1 MFELALGVN
10 DLSVDYL
17 EKKLP
22 TFRESIIKLDG
33 IFNVHK
39 KGDYVYFLIAS
50 ENAEKDI
57 KEIILQFICDCIRE
71 DLKAKYI
78 KSNFTLNCED
88 DLKKNM
94 LIEALINFDR
104 MSDDKYIRN
113 RIRFNDEFHIKSF
126 YMFKLGELQNK
137 WSELLRVTN
146 QSDNSILIDEIYMEV
161 LRYLLDGIDMVD
173 YSVVEGENNKFS
185 VSNSKFN
192 TEIKLDT
199 ISNLM
204 GFLIK
209 YNPQKVIVKNIDN
222 NTLRLLTQVF
232 GKSRIKQG

>member
-1 MFELALGVN
+1 M
-10 DLSVDYL
+10 
-17 EKKLP
+17 
-22 TFRESIIKLDG
+22 
-33 IFNVHK
+33 
-39 KGDYVYFLIAS
+39 
-50 ENAEKDI
+50 
-57 KEIILQFICDCIRE
+57 
-71 DLKAKYI
+71 
-78 KSNFTLNCED
+78 
-88 DLKKNM
+88 
-94 LIEALINFDR
+94 
-104 MSDDKYIRN
+104 
-113 RIRFNDEFHIKSF
+113 
-126 YMFKLGELQNK
+126 GELQNK